1 MMKMKRMIR
10 YIFMLLATFFANNM
24 IAQVTL
30 NLHPNATNGID
41 ALIDNSSATTNYG
54 TSPDLAA
61 WAWTSGGITIA
72 RGLLKFDLSSI
83 PSNAI
88 ITSATLSLYCNTA
101 SSVTQLNS
109 GANACL
115 LQRITSTWTESGVT
129 WNNQP
134 TTTTVNQDTLAQST
148 STTQNYPSIDVRN
161 LVIDMINN
169 PSTSYGFMMKLITES
184 TYRSMVLSSSDNSD
198 STKWPRLVI
207 VYSTASNGLVA
218 YYPFNGN
225 AGDSSGFGNH
235 GTVYG
240 ATLTTGRNGISN
252 TAYYFDGTSNKI
264 TVSASA
270 SIQPQYKLTLAAW
283 IQPDAKS
290 SAGWATVLTKRYSP
304 GTDPYN
310 SYALSTYNNDKW
322 EFDLSNGTTGSQKTA
337 KAHTSTPYN
346 AGWIFLSATYDS
358 TQAKLYVNGVL
369 DTTISFTGS
378 IGYSTNDLVIGYTT
392 SGVNDYYKGRIDEIR
407 VYNRDLSQAEILQL
421 YSPYSNNYYSK
432 STGSL
437 DSLSTWGPNT
447 NGTGTSPTSFGAN
460 NTIYNVVN
468 NSSPTISSN
477 WYITGTNTAVV
488 FGDGTNTLNTSI
500 PSGLTFGADS
510 IYVRNNVT
518 YTVLGTLITNKPGF
532 ENGSTVQYTAS
543 GTQNILPATFYNLVV
558 SGATKSLVSNT
569 TIKGTLAIL
578 ANINCGTNTL
588 TIGTSATQTGSITY
602 GSGIITGNLSRWFS
616 ASTNSG
622 STGLFPIGTSSIYRP
637 IQIEYTSSPSSGGIL
652 TAIFTPTNPG
662 SSGLNPALTDFS
674 ISPIVSV
681 NKAGPNGYWTITPSS
696 GISGGTYTT
705 TVTGTGFYGI
715 SSVTGLRLLRR
726 SSSSS
731 SWALTGSAVTP
742 TGTTT
747 IPVVSRTSITSI
759 GGDFGIG
766 ADSSVNPL
774 PIIITEFE
782 AKLISKNN
790 VQLNWITSSEIN
802 NNYFEVERSVD
813 GSQFTAIGKVDGN
826 GTTNSISSYQF
837 TDHSLSS
844 VNREQSTIYYRL
856 KQVDFDGRFDFSKTV
871 SVNINSLQQP
881 ISIYPNPSD
890 GNFIIENDLAQ
901 NSNITLSIINL
912 LGEKVWS
919 NFYQLQ
925 AGKNSIEV
933 KATTLSPGIYFL
945 RIEDESRQ
953 INEVRKVLLK

>member
-10 YIFMLLATFFANNM
+10 YIFMLLAIFFANNM

-83 PSNAI
+83 PSTAT

-169 PSTSYGFMMKLITES
+169 PSTSFGFMMKLITES

-207 VYSTASNGLVA
+207 VYTAA
-218 YYPFNGN
+218 
-225 AGDSSGFGNH
+225 
-235 GTVYG
+235 
-240 ATLTTGRNGISN
+240 
-252 TAYYFDGTSNKI
+252 
-264 TVSASA
+264 
-270 SIQPQYKLTLAAW
+270 
-283 IQPDAKS
+283 
-290 SAGWATVLTKRYSP
+290 
-304 GTDPYN
+304 
-310 SYALSTYNNDKW
+310 
-322 EFDLSNGTTGSQKTA
+322 
-337 KAHTSTPYN
+337 
-346 AGWIFLSATYDS
+346 
-358 TQAKLYVNGVL
+358 
-369 DTTISFTGS
+369 
-378 IGYSTNDLVIGYTT
+378 
-392 SGVNDYYKGRIDEIR
+392 
-407 VYNRDLSQAEILQL
+407 
-421 YSPYSNNYYSK
+421 NNYYSK

-447 NGTGTSPTSFGAN
+447 NGTGTSPTSFGNN

-468 NSSPTISSN
+468 NSSPTISNN

-500 PSGLTFGADS
+500 PSGLAFGADS

-558 SGATKSLVSNT
+558 SGGTKSLVSNT
-569 TIKGTLAIL
+569 TIKGTLAML
-578 ANINCGTNTL
+578 TNINCGTNTL

-622 STGLFPIGTSSIYRP
+622 STGLFPIGASSIYRP

-782 AKLISKNN
+782 AKVISKNN

-856 KQVDFDGRFDFSKTV
+856 KQVDFDGKLEYSKTV

-881 ISIYPNPSD
+881 TSIYPNPSD
-890 GNFIIENDLAQ
+890 GSFIIENDVEQ
-901 NSNITLSIINL
+901 NSNITFTLINL
-912 LGEKVWS
+912 MGEKVWS

-945 RIEDESRQ
+945 RIEDESKQ
-953 INEVRKVLLK
+953 IIEVRKVLLK